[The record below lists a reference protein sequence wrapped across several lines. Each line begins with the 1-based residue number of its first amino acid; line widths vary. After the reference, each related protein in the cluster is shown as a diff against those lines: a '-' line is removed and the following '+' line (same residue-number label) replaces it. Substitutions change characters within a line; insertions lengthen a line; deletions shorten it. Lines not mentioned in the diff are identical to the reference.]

1 MIEAHTPAYTL
12 EPEKR
17 VVENNQPAHPRTPN
31 FINDIAAGKV
41 ELPTIPRVVQQL
53 IAALRDP
60 DVDTRKIGEA
70 LSQDPVLSAKVLRL
84 ANSAFFGGQRSMAS
98 IDAAVALIGVQALN
112 RLIVACGVSSSF
124 KDIPGLDL
132 RVFWRDSLIAATA
145 ANKLAPRLQADAE
158 EAYTCGLLH
167 GTGHLIL
174 CQTYPEIAN
183 VMFSGFAVMRGAEL
197 ATIETDSFGIDHPAV
212 GALWVES
219 LGFPQ
224 GVADTIKKSAQPPP
238 RATGRSTSP
247 CAALACWRRRSRR
260 RTARRPPWPRCRRAP
275 RRSSPAPTASPTPP
289 SRSSTRRCRK
299 PSRRSE
305 KRPARARAARD
316 TPRRACCSAALSE
329 LVAPAFLERGGH
341 GRRWSAD
348 EHRRQSVEHLAVD
361 DAVLDREQHHALL
374 S

>member
-174 CQTYPEIAN
+174 CQTYPDIAN
-183 VMFSGFAVMRGAEL
+183 AMFSGFAVDAWRRARDDR
-197 ATIETDSFGIDHPAV
+197 DS
-212 GALWVES
+212 
-219 LGFPQ
+219 
-224 GVADTIKKSAQPPP
+224 TRSASTTRRSARSGSRASASRKASPTRSRSRRNPSP
-238 RATGRSTSP
+238 RATGRSISRLRSACLLAAAVAQKDSAETAL
-247 CAALACWRRRSRR
+247 AAL
-260 RTARRPPWPRCRRAP
+260 PP
-275 RRSSPAPTASPTPP
+275 
-289 SRSSTRRCRK
+289 
-299 PSRRSE
+299 
-305 KRPARARAARD
+305 RAAAKLAGAD
-316 TPRRACCSAALSE
+316 GKPDAAFVKLYE
-329 LVAPAFLERGGH
+329 
-341 GRRWSAD
+341 
-348 EHRRQSVEHLAVD
+348 
-361 DAVLDREQHHALL
+361 ALQETEPTM
-374 S
+374 

>member
-1 MIEAHTPAYTL
+1 MIEPHTPAYTL
-12 EPEKR
+12 EPTR
-17 VVENNQPAHPRTPN
+17 VVVESNQPSHPRTPN

-53 IAALRDP
+53 ITALRDP

-98 IDAAVALIGVQALN
+98 IDAAVALIGTQALN

-124 KDIPGLDL
+124 KEIPGIDL
-132 RVFWRDSLIAATA
+132 RIFWRDSLIAATA

-174 CQTYPEIAN
+174 CQTYPDIAN
-183 VMFSGFAVMRGAEL
+183 AMFSGFDVLRGPEL
-197 ATIETDSFGIDHPAV
+197 AAVEQDSFGIDHPAV

-224 GVADTIKKSAQPPP
+224 GVADTIKKSTQPHADDGPLDLALRSACVLAAAVAKKDSVETALAALPP
-238 RATGRSTSP
+238 RVVAKLAGADGKP
-247 CAALACWRRRSRR
+247 DAAFTKLY
-260 RTARRPPWPRCRRAP
+260 
-275 RRSSPAPTASPTPP
+275 
-289 SRSSTRRCRK
+289 
-299 PSRRSE
+299 E
-305 KRPARARAARD
+305 
-316 TPRRACCSAALSE
+316 
-329 LVAPAFLERGGH
+329 
-341 GRRWSAD
+341 
-348 EHRRQSVEHLAVD
+348 
-361 DAVLDREQHHALL
+361 ALL
-374 S
+374 ETEPTM

>member
-60 DVDTRKIGEA
+60 DVDTRKVGEA

-98 IDAAVALIGVQALN
+98 IDAAVALIGIQALN

-174 CQTYPEIAN
+174 CQTYPDIAN
-183 VMFSGFAVMRGAEL
+183 AMFSGFAVVRGAEL
-197 ATIETDSFGIDHPAV
+197 ATIEVDSFGIDHPAV

-224 GVADTIKKSAQPPP
+224 GVADTIKKSAQPPTESDGP
-238 RATGRSTSP
+238 LDLALRSACLLAASVAQKDSAETAL
-247 CAALACWRRRSRR
+247 AAL
-260 RTARRPPWPRCRRAP
+260 
-275 RRSSPAPTASPTPP
+275 
-289 SRSSTRRCRK
+289 
-299 PSRRSE
+299 
-305 KRPARARAARD
+305 PARVAAKLSGAD
-316 TPRRACCSAALSE
+316 GKPDAAFQKLYE
-329 LVAPAFLERGGH
+329 
-341 GRRWSAD
+341 
-348 EHRRQSVEHLAVD
+348 
-361 DAVLDREQHHALL
+361 ALQETEPTM
-374 S
+374 